1 MTYHPDHI
9 EALNDLIEINRDR
22 IKGYERAATDLAETH
37 EANTIQSFHRYKRDS
52 EQFVEELSQQVRN
65 MGGDPASG
73 STIGGMIHRAWIDV
87 KTALSIHEKES
98 ALESCIF
105 GDEAA
110 IKSYET
116 TLAFQKPVL
125 PENIQAILNRQ
136 LASIRSAQHANKV
149 YEEQLENAKVSA

>member
-22 IKGYERAATDLAETH
+22 VKGYERAAADLAETH
-37 EANTIQSFHRYKRDS
+37 GVNAIQSFNQYKRDS
-52 EQFVEELSQQVRN
+52 EQFVEELSRHVRN
-65 MGGDPASG
+65 MGGEPATG

-116 TLAFQKPVL
+116 TLALEEPALHEPVK
-125 PENIQAILNRQ
+125 AMLNRQ
-136 LASIRSAQHANKV
+136 LTSIRSAQHTNKV